1 MVDNVRERIFEA
13 TYASVARYGL
23 AKTTVEDAAREAKL
37 SRATLYRYFPGG
49 KEQLVGETIQWE
61 AARFFTRLGRA
72 IAGAPDFAAMLEEAL
87 IFAHR
92 AIEEH
97 EVLQKVLITE
107 PERLIVQL
115 TVGSD
120 RLIAMITAF
129 LVPALRGEQLRPG
142 VTVEAAADYLARMT
156 LSFIDAQGR
165 WDLTDRAQVRDL
177 VQMEF
182 LAGIRPRRVRPGSQP
197 EPGGR
202 PPEAGGPG

>member
-1 MVDNVRERIFEA
+1 MADNVRERIFAA
-13 TYASVARYGL
+13 TYACVARYGL

-49 KEQLVGETIQWE
+49 KDQLVGETITWE
-61 AARFFTRLGRA
+61 AGRFFARLGEA
-72 IAGAPDFAAMLEEAL
+72 IAGAADFTTTLEEAL

-97 EVLQKVLITE
+97 EVLQKVLVTE

-120 RLIAMITAF
+120 KLVAMITGF
-129 LVPALRGEQLRPG
+129 LVPALQLEQLRPG
-142 VTVEAAADYLARMT
+142 LTVERAADYVARMT
-156 LSFIDAQGR
+156 LSFIGTQGR

-182 LAGIRPRRVRPGSQP
+182 LAGIHPRQPDPGP
-197 EPGGR
+197 AR
-202 PPEAGGPG
+202 DD

>member
-1 MVDNVRERIFEA
+1 MVDSVRDRIFAA
-13 TYASVARYGL
+13 TYACVARYGL

-49 KEQLVGETIQWE
+49 KEQLVNETVAWE
-61 AARFFTRLGRA
+61 AARFFVRLGQA
-72 IAGAPDFAAMLEEAL
+72 IADAPNFAAMLEEAL

-97 EVLQKVLITE
+97 EVLQKVLVTDR
-107 PERLIVQL
+107 ERLTVQL

-120 RLIAMITAF
+120 KLVAMIAAF
-129 LVPALRGEQLRPG
+129 LAPALTRETLRPG
-142 VTVEAAADYLARMT
+142 LSVEGAADYLARLI
-156 LSFIDAQGR
+156 LSFISSQGR

-182 LAGIRPRRVRPGSQP
+182 LAGIIRGA
-197 EPGGR
+197 G
-202 PPEAGGPG
+202 PPA